1 MEYKRL
7 YIAYGSNINLEQMA
21 HRCPNSKIV
30 SKEMLKGY
38 ELEFRGVATIVPN
51 DKSEVPILIW
61 EIDGRDE
68 HSLDRYEGFPNLYRK
83 ELFEIEVDGEK
94 KECMAYLMNKGQ
106 ISPPTS
112 YYYNVINQ
120 GYEANGMDTSYL
132 RAALERSV
140 CEQYFDVRITP
151 DKYIPRVDK
160 KGDKILCEGFLI
172 QIFAYKNEQDE
183 IDNFTAAVG
192 FEILEDSLAEA
203 EQLAK
208 DFIDCEGKFI
218 DLKS

>member
-1 MEYKRL
+1 MRYKDF
-7 YIAYGSNINLEQMA
+7 Y
-21 HRCPNSKIV
+21 
-30 SKEMLKGY
+30 
-38 ELEFRGVATIVPN
+38 
-51 DKSEVPILIW
+51 
-61 EIDGRDE
+61 
-68 HSLDRYEGFPNLYRK
+68 
-83 ELFEIEVDGEK
+83 
-94 KECMAYLMNKGQ
+94 
-106 ISPPTS
+106 
-112 YYYNVINQ
+112 
-120 GYEANGMDTSYL
+120 
-132 RAALERSV
+132 
-140 CEQYFDVRITP
+140 VRITP

-208 DFIDCEGKFI
+208 DFIDWEGKFI